1 MPHSQAGEVVE
12 HLSRARG
19 RAGTLAVEI
28 VEGLLLATVALMTA
42 WSGYQSALWDSRSAS
57 TYSLA
62 SRLRISAQGAQTR
75 SGQEMLYDS
84 STFNSWLEATQAG
97 NTTLASF
104 FERRFR
110 PEYKVA
116 FDAWLITDPL
126 HNPLAPPGPAFMPQY
141 KNADS
146 DLALKLEREA
156 EDARAAGDH
165 AREVGDQ
172 YVRVTVLLAVVLFL
186 TALSQRFTIR
196 GVRVGILV
204 LALVVLGISVLTL
217 ASITG

>member
-1 MPHSQAGEVVE
+1 MPHSQAAEVVE
-12 HLSRARG
+12 NLSGTG
-19 RAGTLAVEI
+19 RHVGTLAVEI
-28 VEGLLLATVALMTA
+28 VEGLLLASVALMTA

-57 TYSLA
+57 SYSLS

-75 SGQEMLYDS
+75 SGQELLYDS
-84 STFNSWLEATQAG
+84 TTFNSWLEATQAG
-97 NTTLASF
+97 NATLASF

-116 FDAWLITDPL
+116 FDAWLVTDPL
-126 HNPLAPPGPAFMPQY
+126 HNSLAPPGPAFMPQY
-141 KNADS
+141 HNADS
-146 DLALKLEREA
+146 DLALKLEHEA
-156 EDARAAGDH
+156 ENAATAGDH
-165 AREVGDQ
+165 ARTVGDE

-196 GVRVGILV
+196 GVRVGVLV
-204 LALVVLGISVLTL
+204 LGLVVLAISVLTL